1 MKTKLKISRTVLAF
15 ICLFLAL
22 GITFGLSPFLQRV
35 SSGRVKIVRVASDI
49 EAGALI
55 PDSALETVSVGS
67 YNLPE
72 NVVYKKADAKG
83 KYARTAMMKGDM
95 VLVTKL
101 SSTPPIVDAY
111 LTDIPDG
118 EQAISISVKSFAG
131 GLSGKLLPGDIVTTI
146 ALDDNKK
153 AITPV
158 ELRYLY
164 VLAATSS
171 DGTDKLSTSQPAS
184 PKEEEKPQP
193 VSTVTLLVCDRQAK
207 RLAEMEASNWTHIS
221 LVSRGNQSKATKL
234 LTEQRKVIDGMPEAV
249 VETMDTFTADSR
261 QNDSVPTDA
270 GYKNG
275 SVTQP

>member
-1 MKTKLKISRTVLAF
+1 MRTKLKISRTVLAF

-35 SSGRVKIVRVASDI
+35 SSGRVEIVRVASDI
-49 EAGALI
+49 EVGALI

-72 NVVYKKADAKG
+72 NVVYEKAEAEG
-83 KYARTAMMKGDM
+83 RYARTAMMKGDM

-101 SSTPPIVDAY
+101 SATPPIDDAY
-111 LTDIPDG
+111 LTNIPDG

-131 GLSGKLLPGDIVTTI
+131 GLSGKLLPGDIVTAI

-171 DGTDKLSTSQPAS
+171 DGTDKLPAAQPAL

-234 LTEQRKVIDGMPEAV
+234 LAEQRKVIDEMPEAV
-249 VETMDTFTADSR
+249 VETMGSFTADGR
-261 QNDSVPTDA
+261 QNDPLTTDA
-270 GYKNG
+270 GYTNG
-275 SVTQP
+275 SATQP